1 MNHSDLIARAKKI
14 RCLILDIDGIM
25 TDGSL
30 YFGES
35 GEVMKA
41 FHVLDGQGLKLL
53 RQAQIQ
59 VAVIS
64 GRDSPSLRARL
75 AALKIERF
83 ALGNEDKLTPF
94 LRWLEEDQL
103 STEHYA
109 FMGDDWI
116 DLPVMRR
123 VGLAASVPSAIDI
136 VQDNAHWISQ
146 KPAGAGAVREF
157 CEWILKAQNRYHELL
172 APYLK

>member
-1 MNHSDLIARAKKI
+1 MPSIFERAKKI
-14 RCLILDIDGIM
+14 RCLILDIDGVM
-25 TDGSL
+25 TDGTL
-30 YFGES
+30 YFGEG

-53 RQAQIQ
+53 RQAHIQ

-75 AALKIERF
+75 NALNITRC
-83 ALGNEDKLTPF
+83 ALGNENKLTPF
-94 LRWLEEDQL
+94 LQWLKEDQM
-103 STEHYA
+103 TPENYA

-123 VGLAASVPSAIDI
+123 VGLAASVPGAMPI
-136 VQDNAHWISQ
+136 VQEHAHWISS
-146 KPAGAGAVREF
+146 KAAGYGAVREL
-157 CEWILKAQNRYHELL
+157 CEMILRAQQRYDDLL
-172 APYLK
+172 APYLQ